1 MQLELNGSEYK
12 VSAEG
17 ITVGLLPKEFAL
29 LQFLYYNRGRTF
41 SREQLLDK
49 VWPLEYPV
57 ERTVDDHI
65 YRLRKKLR
73 ALNGLEIKTVRGFGY
88 SLSVPGSGADIM
100 ITPATQDPELRSA
113 MSDVFGKFH
122 VYGQGKSMLTLAR
135 QQDTLGYE
143 LDPHYS
149 IVIRFVQGDLDWLL
163 NTEEAPF
170 TDRLFYLLVFY
181 FFSGNPKARLAYC
194 EQIIERQLLPSANQ
208 MELEILTIL
217 DLFSLAG
224 QPERAIERLK
234 RSYQVIAESGYENF
248 VPVTMIA
255 ELLVHVVAGTA
266 EMELQRMDEAIGK
279 VLQKKPFLREI
290 GSYKCVKG
298 LWHLRN
304 KQWREAEKLL
314 DEGLQVLEMTGFVPL
329 PFYALYRIHH
339 FCRMFPAPLGLQH
352 KYDSQFTDKLEEL
365 GINRLYQPLE
375 DKLQQLLNTL

>member
-1 MQLELNGSEYK
+1 MHLDLNGSEYI

-17 ITVGLLPKEFAL
+17 ITIGLLPKEFAL
-29 LQFLYYNRGRTF
+29 LQFLYLNRGRTY

-73 ALNGLEIKTVRGFGY
+73 GLNGLEIKTVRGFGY

-100 ITPATQDPELRSA
+100 ITPATHDPELRNA
-113 MSDVFGKFH
+113 MSDVFGMFH

-143 LDPHYS
+143 LDPYYS
-149 IVIRFVQGDLDWLL
+149 MVVHFVQGDLEWLM
-163 NTEEAPF
+163 NTEEVPLK
-170 TDRLFYLLVFY
+170 DRLFYLLVFY
-181 FFSGNPKARLAYC
+181 FFSGNPKSRLTYC

-217 DLFSLAG
+217 DLFILAG

-234 RSYQVIAESGYENF
+234 RSYQVIAEPGYENF
-248 VPVTMIA
+248 VPVTMIV
-255 ELLVHVVAGTA
+255 ELMVHLVAGTA
-266 EMELQRMDEAIGK
+266 ETELQRMDEAISK
-279 VLQKKPFLREI
+279 VLRDKPFLREI
-290 GSYKCVKG
+290 GSYKVVKG
-298 LWHLRN
+298 LWHIRN

-339 FCRMFPAPLGLQH
+339 FCRMFPPPQGLQL
-352 KYDSQFTDKLEEL
+352 KYDTQFTDKLEEL
-365 GINRLYQPLE
+365 GINRLSQPLE
-375 DKLQQLLNTL
+375 DKLQNLLKTL